1 MKTAINF
8 NELRESMEF
17 PIRFI
22 IATAQTLLTQRDK
35 TACLVVEKK
44 ADDEYAIY
52 EYKNERWEY
61 THRVAA
67 LVNEAMGLSGF
78 DFSKTHTFVNG
89 SLMRKE
95 KALQIAQNKPQEAEL
110 FEADVIVQ
118 PEKKRAK
125 NAKKEPKNP
134 M

>member
-8 NELRESMEF
+8 NELRASMKF

-35 TACLVVEKK
+35 TACLAIEKK

-52 EYKNERWEY
+52 EYKNEQWEY
-61 THRVAA
+61 THRVASV
-67 LVNEAMGLSGF
+67 VNEAMGLSGF
-78 DFSKTHTFVNG
+78 DFSKTHIFING
-89 SLMRKE
+89 VLMPKE
-95 KALQIAQNKPQEAEL
+95 HAAQIAQNTPQDAEL
-110 FEADVIVQ
+110 FGVDVIVQ

-125 NAKKEPKNP
+125 NVKKEPKNP
-134 M
+134 I